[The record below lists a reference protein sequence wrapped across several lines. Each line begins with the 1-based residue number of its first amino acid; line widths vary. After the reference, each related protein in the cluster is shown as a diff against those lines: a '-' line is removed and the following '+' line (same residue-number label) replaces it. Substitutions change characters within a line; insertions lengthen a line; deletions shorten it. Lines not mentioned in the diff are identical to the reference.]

1 MVVFDGV
8 EMGDLCTWIRPG
20 CDCMHL
26 LLDEITAFMSSCM
39 HVAHHTQPHTGSVL
53 VVRHVLCN

>member
-1 MVVFDGV
+1 MDIGDVVVFDGV

-26 LLDEITAFMSSCM
+26 LLNGITALMSSCM
-39 HVAHHTQPHTGSVL
+39 HVAHHTQKQKTKKI
-53 VVRHVLCN
+53 